1 MTMKMMM
8 RMMKKMRTRKKMM
21 TEEEMIVERKKK
33 MKEIRKVMK
42 EEEKLRQRDRETA
55 ATVSCSPTQPLPV
68 VPPVKE
74 ETHSP
79 ELSPPPQKRLE
90 RPEQCRAFPTSVIC
104 RPRRHT
110 APSCPHL
117 H

>member
-1 MTMKMMM
+1 M
-8 RMMKKMRTRKKMM
+8 
-21 TEEEMIVERKKK
+21 ERKKK
-33 MKEIRKVMK
+33 IKEIRKVMK

-79 ELSPPPQKRLE
+79 EVSPPPQKRLE
-90 RPEQCRAFPTSVIC
+90 RPEP
-104 RPRRHT
+104 P
-110 APSCPHL
+110 L
-117 H
+117 HQTLFFGFRTRLFSFQ